1 MIYAWLD
8 WFEYRR
14 QISQFVEQLTRDA
27 EGPGL
32 NPSLV
37 SLYFSHPFTLA
48 SDSSVTAR
56 TPEMTRC
63 IDHYIII
70 LPIYVCRKAYYEPVG
85 RVKQLNFSPLIF
97 AYGPT
102 LSKTDTYLTL
112 WNVIYVHAYAGMQ
125 KLTHVALINKRTFW
139 RTYMLRS
146 HPRVFY
152 V

>member
-27 EGPGL
+27 GGPGL

-63 IDHYIII
+63 IDHYI
-70 LPIYVCRKAYYEPVG
+70 YRY
-85 RVKQLNFSPLIF
+85 F
-97 AYGPT
+97 
-102 LSKTDTYLTL
+102 
-112 WNVIYVHAYAGMQ
+112 
-125 KLTHVALINKRTFW
+125 
-139 RTYMLRS
+139 S
-146 HPRVFY
+146 HPFTCVRI
-152 V
+152 

>member
-27 EGPGL
+27 GGPGL

-37 SLYFSHPFTLA
+37 SLNFSHPFTLA

-63 IDHYIII
+63 IDHYI
-70 LPIYVCRKAYYEPVG
+70 Y
-85 RVKQLNFSPLIF
+85 F
-97 AYGPT
+97 
-102 LSKTDTYLTL
+102 
-112 WNVIYVHAYAGMQ
+112 
-125 KLTHVALINKRTFW
+125 
-139 RTYMLRS
+139 S
-146 HPRVFY
+146 HPFTCVRI
-152 V
+152 